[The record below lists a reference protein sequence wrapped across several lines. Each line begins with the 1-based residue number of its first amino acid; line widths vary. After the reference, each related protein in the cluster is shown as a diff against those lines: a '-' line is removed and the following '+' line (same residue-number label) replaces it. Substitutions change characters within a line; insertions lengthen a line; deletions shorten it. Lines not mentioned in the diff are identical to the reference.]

1 MDRRH
6 FLGLVGVAALGVATP
21 ESSAISLPARSS
33 NPLPTASLVSRWDT
47 DPWARGA
54 YSALPAG
61 TSPNVRRILADA
73 VLGHRIVLAGEYAS
87 PYHPSTTTGAYLSG
101 QHAAQRILNHA
112 QPRTA
117 IVIGAGM
124 AGAAAAQKLAQAG
137 VRVKVIEA
145 QNRVGGRIRSE
156 NSWGAPVEL
165 GAAWIHGTRDNP
177 IVPLAKKQ
185 NLPLIRTDY
194 ENSIARD
201 TMTGRESEAADR
213 RSTQLVRLTESIDD
227 AWPPQSQSVG
237 GWLANQGWKR
247 DRIGVWA
254 EATEITQ
261 EYGIDPAALGVRAY
275 SEGGTYQGGDVM
287 VGGGY
292 SSIVSGL
299 LTDVTVQRS
308 TPIRDVSI
316 AGQQVEM
323 RTNDGR
329 ILRADA
335 VVIAVPLALLRAQ
348 YPLIADLTP
357 AVRRA
362 LTSLR
367 TGDLEKVV
375 LRYDRQWWGDY
386 RVYGIVGGGAPGAP
400 AGSPA
405 ALRWTEFYSLTDVLG
420 FPALVGF
427 SGGSAA
433 ATRPKSD
440 AGCVREA
447 TAALQAAFH
456 G

>member
-21 ESSAISLPARSS
+21 ETSAISLPARSS
-33 NPLPTASLVSRWDT
+33 NPPPVASLVSRWDT

-61 TSPNVRRILADA
+61 TSPSVRRILADA

-112 QPRTA
+112 QPRSA

-137 VRVKVIEA
+137 VRVTVVEA
-145 QNRVGGRIRSE
+145 QNRVGGRIRSDS
-156 NSWGAPVEL
+156 SWGAPVEL
-165 GAAWIHGTRDNP
+165 GAAWIHGKRDNP

-185 NLPLIRTDY
+185 DLPLIRTDY
-194 ENSIARD
+194 ENSIVRD
-201 TMTGRESEAADR
+201 TMTGRESDAADR
-213 RSTQLVRLTESIDD
+213 RSTQLVRLTDSIDD
-227 AWPPQSQSVG
+227 AWPSQSQSVG

-329 ILRADA
+329 IMRADA

-348 YPLIADLTP
+348 YPQIADLTP
-357 AVRRA
+357 TVRRA

-375 LRYDRQWWGDY
+375 LRYDRQWWGNY

-433 ATRPKSD
+433 AARPKSD

-447 TAALQAAFH
+447 TTALQAAFH

>member
-21 ESSAISLPARSS
+21 ETSAISLPARSS
-33 NPLPTASLVSRWDT
+33 NPPPVASLVSRWDT

-61 TSPNVRRILADA
+61 TSPSVRRILADA

-101 QHAAQRILNHA
+101 QLAAQRILNHA
-112 QPRTA
+112 QPRSA

-137 VRVKVIEA
+137 VRVTVVEA
-145 QNRVGGRIRSE
+145 QNRVGGRIRSDS
-156 NSWGAPVEL
+156 SWGAPVEL
-165 GAAWIHGTRDNP
+165 GAAWIHGKRDNP

-185 NLPLIRTDY
+185 DLPLIRTDY
-194 ENSIARD
+194 ENSIVRD
-201 TMTGRESEAADR
+201 TMTGRESDAADR
-213 RSTQLVRLTESIDD
+213 RSTQLVRLTDSIDD
-227 AWPPQSQSVG
+227 AWPSQSQSVG

-329 ILRADA
+329 IMRADA

-348 YPLIADLTP
+348 YPQIADLTP
-357 AVRRA
+357 TVRRA

-375 LRYDRQWWGDY
+375 LRYDRQWWGNY
-386 RVYGIVGGGAPGAP
+386 RVAHREHQRAARQHCDGLSSIH
-400 AGSPA
+400 SPMC
-405 ALRWTEFYSLTDVLG
+405 WDS
-420 FPALVGF
+420 P
-427 SGGSAA
+427 
-433 ATRPKSD
+433 
-440 AGCVREA
+440 
-447 TAALQAAFH
+447 H
-456 G
+456 

>member
-6 FLGLVGVAALGVATP
+6 FLGLVGVAALGVATT

-33 NPLPTASLVSRWDT
+33 NPLPIASLVSRWDT

-61 TSPNVRRILADA
+61 TSPGVRRILAEA
-73 VLGHRIVLAGEYAS
+73 VIGHRIVLAGEYAS
-87 PYHPSTTTGAYLSG
+87 AYHPSTTTGAYLSG

-112 QPRTA
+112 QPSTA
-117 IVIGAGM
+117 IVIGAGI
-124 AGAAAAQKLAQAG
+124 AGAAAAQKLAQSG
-137 VRVKVIEA
+137 VSVTVVEA
-145 QNRVGGRIRSE
+145 QNRVGGRIRSDS
-156 NSWGAPVEL
+156 SWGEPVEL

-177 IVPLAKKQ
+177 LVPLAKQQ

-194 ENSIARD
+194 EDSIARD
-201 TMTGRESEAADR
+201 TMTGRESDAADR
-213 RSTQLVRLTESIDD
+213 RSAELVRLTDSIDD
-227 AWPPQSQSVG
+227 AWPPQSQNVG

-247 DRIGVWA
+247 DRVGVWA

-275 SEGGTYQGGDVM
+275 SEGGSYQGGDVL

-292 SSIVSGL
+292 SSIVSAL
-299 LTDVTVQRS
+299 LTDVTVQRN
-308 TPIRDVSI
+308 TPIRDISI
-316 AGQQVEM
+316 AGKQVVV

-329 ILRADA
+329 IMRADA
-335 VVIAVPLALLRAQ
+335 VVIAVPLALLRAE
-348 YPLIADLTP
+348 YPRVTDMTP
-357 AVRRA
+357 TVHRA

-367 TGDLEKVV
+367 TGNLEKVV

-433 ATRPKSD
+433 AARPKSD

>member
-21 ESSAISLPARSS
+21 ETSAISLPARSS
-33 NPLPTASLVSRWDT
+33 NPPPVASLVSRWDT

-61 TSPNVRRILADA
+61 TSPSVRRILADA

-112 QPRTA
+112 QPRSA

-137 VRVKVIEA
+137 VRVTVVEA
-145 QNRVGGRIRSE
+145 QNRVGGRIRSDS
-156 NSWGAPVEL
+156 SWGAPVEL

-185 NLPLIRTDY
+185 DLPLIRTDY
-194 ENSIARD
+194 ENSIVRD
-201 TMTGRESEAADR
+201 TMTGRESDAADR
-213 RSTQLVRLTESIDD
+213 RSTQLVRLTDSIDD
-227 AWPPQSQSVG
+227 AWPSQSQSVG

-329 ILRADA
+329 IMRADA

-348 YPLIADLTP
+348 YPQIADLTP
-357 AVRRA
+357 TVRRA

-375 LRYDRQWWGDY
+375 LRYDRQWWGNY

-433 ATRPKSD
+433 AARPKSD

-447 TAALQAAFH
+447 TTALQAAFH